1 MVFVVVKSC
10 HIEETY
16 IDIDENSLIL
26 KLTQNRNYSAENI
39 CRLYILS

>member
-1 MVFVVVKSC
+1 MVFVVVVKSC

-26 KLTQNRNYSAENI
+26 KLT
-39 CRLYILS
+39 